1 MPEHILTPSNTTILP
16 ENQTIFILGE
26 GGTTVRLYLM
36 ERANTQ
42 TLSCHYHWDISFLLG
57 VVSGQSAV

>member
-1 MPEHILTPSNTTILP
+1 MPEYILTPSNTTILP
-16 ENQTIFILGE
+16 ENETIFILGG

-42 TLSCHYHWDISFLLG
+42 TLSYYYHWNISFLLG